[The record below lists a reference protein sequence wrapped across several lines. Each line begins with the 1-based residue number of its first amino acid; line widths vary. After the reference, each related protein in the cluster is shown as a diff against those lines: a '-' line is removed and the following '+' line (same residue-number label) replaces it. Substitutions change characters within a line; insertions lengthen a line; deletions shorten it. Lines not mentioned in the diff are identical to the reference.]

1 MELLTKRKV
10 TDQNKSAKRS
20 QKKKK
25 KKKKARKKIII
36 HMQDEPILK
45 SYI

>member
-10 TDQNKSAKRS
+10 TDQNKSAKLS

-25 KKKKARKKIII
+25 KKSKKENNNPHAR
-36 HMQDEPILK
+36 
-45 SYI
+45 